1 MAEQISYGLCYH
13 VFVIKNSPE
22 NRDFD
27 VLFQKMTVKKSP
39 VVCMFTCR
47 YFVSIFTIIVF
58 AVLVDVAVLE
68 S

>member
-13 VFVIKNSPE
+13 VFVIKNFPE

-47 YFVSIFTIIVF
+47 YFVSIFIVF